1 MAAVQYFIE
10 RFSVTCNKPVSHL
23 QLACCPSHC
32 AVPWQDKGIRIYENN
47 NLEPPLE
54 LIGHHGDVSAMVF
67 GTLRDRLVLCSASED
82 YVIVW
87 DIDRSYKTVTLKNAL
102 LWNRIVVGTLLGK
115 VEHLSLCP
123 LSAKLT
129 ACSGSRVFLLNAERE
144 DVLGVLKAHLGPVTA
159 SEFCPWDVNL
169 LISISEDRTFKIWD
183 VKKGDI
189 LFESAVLSAYPLLSL
204 FFVEQNSQFIIG
216 SGDGQLWCYTLPV
229 DHKCRLVTK
238 LDLSKLEQK
247 HERNLRKTSSPQNRP
262 DGMTGNEVRGTVETA
277 KPVLKIWAQK
287 LQSSHASLQQRG
299 SCVWIGSSDGL
310 YLLDLDTS
318 ELLMILPLK
327 GDLSIS
333 LAGSWAV
340 SNGLGGNMCC
350 LVTSLFGTSVALFEV
365 NSAGLDE
372 LCFRMAMGFSV
383 DEQLSVV
390 PSSPLMTM
398 SPLNAE
404 LAKHGRKPQRKIGW
418 SLQNHTRTHF
428 VAKKKKNT
436 IGLTRISM
444 SLTPPWQLYDHYC
457 PRC

>member
-10 RFSVTCNKPVSHL
+10 RFSVTCNKPMPHL

-32 AVPWQDKGIRIYENN
+32 AVPWQDKSIRIYENN
-47 NLEPPLE
+47 NLQPPLE
-54 LIGHHGDVSAMVF
+54 LTGHHGNVSAMVI
-67 GTLRDRLVLCSASED
+67 GMVRDRLVFCSASED

-87 DIDRSYKTVTLKNAL
+87 DSDRCYRRSREGVTASG
-102 LWNRIVVGTLLGK
+102 RVVGTLLGK

-123 LSAKLT
+123 LSAKLA

-204 FFVEQNSQFIIG
+204 FFVEQNSQFITG
-216 SGDGQLWCYTLPV
+216 SGDGQVSNTHTHTHTHTHTL
-229 DHKCRLVTK
+229 
-238 LDLSKLEQK
+238 SLEQK
-247 HERNLRKTSSPQNRP
+247 HERNHRKTR
-262 DGMTGNEVRGTVETA
+262 MTRNEVRGTVETA

-287 LQSSHASLQQRG
+287 LQSSHASLQQKA
-299 SCVWIGSSDGL
+299 SCVWIGNSDGL

-318 ELLMILPLK
+318 ELFEVAIFLLT

-333 LAGSWAV
+333 MAGSWAV

-350 LVTSLFGTSVALFEV
+350 LVTSLFGTSIA
-365 NSAGLDE
+365 
-372 LCFRMAMGFSV
+372 MAMDFSV

-418 SLQNHTRTHF
+418 SLQKHSSIF
-428 VAKKKKNT
+428 
-436 IGLTRISM
+436 I
-444 SLTPPWQLYDHYC
+444 YC
-457 PRC
+457 CLKYLG